1 MHSTSLQ
8 PDAPAP
14 LAASPRPVGAALQA
28 ASDGHLVIDVARL
41 DEDGESFEGEIPVD
55 QLDLD
60 PADPLYRP
68 KSGLRYSIH
77 VRFIDGLLFA
87 TGSAEEDFDCTCVRC
102 ADDFVWTAF
111 DDEVDFSV
119 EAEENSFLDL
129 TDSLR
134 ECIILSLP
142 SNPLCRE
149 DCKGL
154 CQHCGRNLNKESCSC
169 SHGSDGRW
177 GALDGLTME

>member
-1 MHSTSLQ
+1 MAE
-8 PDAPAP
+8 PI
-14 LAASPRPVGAALQA
+14 PRPSGAVPRAAPSTALQA
-28 ASDGHLVIDVARL
+28 GRDDGRLVIDVARL
-41 DEDGESFEGEIPVD
+41 DEDGETFEGEIPID

-60 PADPLYRP
+60 PDDPLYRP
-68 KSGLRYSIH
+68 KSGLRYSLRI
-77 VRFIDGLLFA
+77 RFLDGLLFA
-87 TGSAEEDFDCTCVRC
+87 KGSVEEDFDCTCVRC
-102 ADDFVWTAF
+102 AGDFVWTAF

-119 EAEENSFLDL
+119 EAEENSFSDL

-154 CQHCGRNLNKESCSC
+154 CQHCGRNLNKEACACVRNGDS
-169 SHGSDGRW
+169 RW
-177 GALDGLTME
+177 GALDGLKME